1 MRKELSKQYL
11 LGGQSHG
18 VGGGQRG
25 CTHLRNTEPGLSGM
39 LFWASAPDLPGLPGI
54 SDRNIVSLPDESLF
68 FTIVHLS
75 IANSR
80 SKLKGSFLKL
90 PSNVKISEFQPCS
103 VSALQEALSSHDS

>member
-1 MRKELSKQYL
+1 MRKELSKQHL
-11 LGGQSHG
+11 LGGRSQG

-25 CTHLRNTEPGLSGM
+25 GTHLRNTEPGLSGM
-39 LFWASAPDLPGLPGI
+39 LFWASTPDLPGMPGI

-75 IANSR
+75 ITNSR
-80 SKLKGSFLKL
+80 SKLKGSFFKL
-90 PSNVKISEFQPCS
+90 PNNVKTSEFQPCS